1 MYKDRREWVRQQ
13 LMQKPFI
20 SYDELF
26 SQFPGVSQMTLRRD
40 IDYLEKT
47 GQAIKVRG
55 GARSAR
61 FLSDTVDDPYFSRMQ
76 ENVDSKKKIAA
87 VAARF
92 LEVGRSIFFDSGST
106 LQQMIPFV
114 PDERFVFT
122 TTSPAAAIELS
133 RIGKPVVN
141 RVGGWLDRDYQ
152 AVSGMQAVRYLDDV
166 NIDIAFLSPSGLSV
180 QSGFTGGN
188 YNECQLKKAVADKAR
203 LVVMLMDLSKADKS
217 LPYTFCR
224 LEQVQVLIC
233 DGKLPDPLMQQAM
246 AQDVQIIDV
255 TKEGMRKAYDI

>member
-13 LMQKPFI
+13 LMQKPFV

-61 FLSDTVDDPYFSRMQ
+61 FLAETVDDPYFSRMS
-76 ENVDSKKKIAA
+76 ENVDAKAKIAA
-87 VAARF
+87 RAARF

-106 LQQMIPFV
+106 LQQMIPYV
-114 PDERFVFT
+114 PDERFIFT

-133 RIGKPVVN
+133 RIGRPVIN
-141 RVGGWLDRDYQ
+141 LVGGWLDRDYQ
-152 AVSGMQAVRYLDDV
+152 AVSGMQAMKYLDDV

-188 YNECQLKKAVADKAR
+188 YNECELKKEVVNKAR
-203 LVVMLMDLSKADKS
+203 TVVMLMDLSKADKS

-224 LEQVQVLIC
+224 LDQVQSLVC
-233 DGKLPDPLMQQAM
+233 DSPLPQQLQEQA
-246 AQDVQIIDV
+246 AACGVEIIDV
-255 TKEGMRKAYDI
+255 TKE

>member
-13 LMQKPFI
+13 LMQKPFV

-26 SQFPGVSQMTLRRD
+26 SQFPNVSQMTLRRD

-61 FLSDTVDDPYFSRMQ
+61 FLSDTVDDPYFSRMS
-76 ENVDSKKKIAA
+76 ENVDSKKRIAA

-92 LEVGRSIFFDSGST
+92 LEAGRSIFFDSGST
-106 LQQMIPFV
+106 LQQMVSYV
-114 PDERFVFT
+114 PDERFVIT

-141 RVGGWLDRDYQ
+141 LVGGWLDRDYQ

-188 YNECQLKKAVADKAR
+188 YNECQLKKAVVEKAR
-203 LVVMLMDLSKADKS
+203 TVVMLMDLSKADKS

-224 LEQVQVLIC
+224 LGQVQVLIC
-233 DGKLPDPLMQQAM
+233 DGSLPDTIMQLAVSQG
-246 AQDVQIIDV
+246 VEFIDV
-255 TKEGMRKAYDI
+255 TKERNDDI

>member
-141 RVGGWLDRDYQ
+141 LVGGWLDRDYQ

-188 YNECQLKKAVADKAR
+188 YNECQLKKAVADKAW

>member
-1 MYKDRREWVRQQ
+1 M
-13 LMQKPFI
+13 
-20 SYDELF
+20 
-26 SQFPGVSQMTLRRD
+26 
-40 IDYLEKT
+40 
-47 GQAIKVRG
+47 
-55 GARSAR
+55 
-61 FLSDTVDDPYFSRMQ
+61 
-76 ENVDSKKKIAA
+76 
-87 VAARF
+87 
-92 LEVGRSIFFDSGST
+92 GRSIFFDSGST

-141 RVGGWLDRDYQ
+141 LVGGWLDRDYQ

>member
-13 LMQKPFI
+13 LMQKPFV
-20 SYDELF
+20 SYSELF

-47 GQAIKVRG
+47 GEAIKVRG

-61 FLSDTVDDPYFSRMQ
+61 FLAETMDDPYFSRMS
-76 ENVDSKKKIAA
+76 ENIESKRKIAA
-87 VAARF
+87 GAVQF
-92 LEVGRSIFFDSGST
+92 LEAGRSIFFDSGST
-106 LQQMIPFV
+106 LQQMIPYV

-133 RIGKPVVN
+133 RIGRPVVN
-141 RVGGWLDRDYQ
+141 LVGGWLDRDYQ
-152 AVSGMQAVRYLDDV
+152 AVSGMQAMKYLEDV

-188 YNECQLKKAVADKAR
+188 YNECQLKKAVVEKAR

-224 LEQVQVLIC
+224 LDQVQVLIC
-233 DGKLPDPLMQQAM
+233 DGPLPEQLQMQA
-246 AQDVQIIDV
+246 AACDVRVIDV
-255 TKEGMRKAYDI
+255 TTKETGREI

>member
-26 SQFPGVSQMTLRRD
+26 SQFPSVSQMTLRRD

-61 FLSDTVDDPYFSRMQ
+61 FLAETVDDPYFSRMS
-76 ENVDSKKKIAA
+76 ENVEAKGKIAA
-87 VAARF
+87 GAARF

-106 LQQMIPFV
+106 LQQMIPCV
-114 PDERFVFT
+114 PDERFIFT
-122 TTSPAAAIELS
+122 TTSPATAIELS
-133 RIGKPVVN
+133 RIGRPVVN
-141 RVGGWLDRDYQ
+141 LIGGWLDRDYQ
-152 AVSGMQAVRYLDDV
+152 AVSGMQAMKYLDDV
-166 NIDIAFLSPSGLSV
+166 NIDIAFLSPSGLSA

-188 YNECQLKKAVADKAR
+188 YNECELKKAVVNKAR
-203 LVVMLMDLSKADKS
+203 TVVMLMDLSKVDKS

-224 LEQVQVLIC
+224 LDQVQVLVC
-233 DGKLPDPLMQQAM
+233 NGPLPMQLQEQAI
-246 AQDVQIIDV
+246 VCGVEIIDV
-255 TKEGMRKAYDI
+255 TKE

>member
-13 LMQKPFI
+13 LMQRPFV
-20 SYDELF
+20 SYGELF
-26 SQFPGVSQMTLRRD
+26 SQFPNVSQMTLRRD

-47 GQAIKVRG
+47 GEAIKVRG

-61 FLSDTVDDPYFSRMQ
+61 FLAETMDDPYFSRMS
-76 ENVDSKKKIAA
+76 ENVESKRRIAA
-87 VAARF
+87 GAVPF
-92 LEVGRSIFFDSGST
+92 LEAGRSIFFDSGST
-106 LQQMIPFV
+106 LQQMIPCV

-133 RIGKPVVN
+133 RIGRPVVN
-141 RVGGWLDRDYQ
+141 LVGGWLDRDYQ
-152 AVSGMQAVRYLDDV
+152 AVSGMQAMKYLEDV

-188 YNECQLKKAVADKAR
+188 YNECQLKKAVVEKAR

-224 LEQVQVLIC
+224 LDQVQVLLC
-233 DGKLPDPLMQQAM
+233 DGSLPEQLQMQA
-246 AQDVQIIDV
+246 AACDVRVIDV
-255 TKEGMRKAYDI
+255 TTKETGREI

>member
-13 LMQKPFI
+13 LMQKPFV

-26 SQFPGVSQMTLRRD
+26 SQFPNVSQMTLRRD

-61 FLSDTVDDPYFSRMQ
+61 FLSDTVDDPFFSRMS
-76 ENVDSKKKIAA
+76 ENVDSKIKIAA

-92 LEVGRSIFFDSGST
+92 LEAGRSIFFDSGST
-106 LQQMIPFV
+106 MQQMIPFV
-114 PDERFVFT
+114 PDERFIFT

-133 RIGKPVVN
+133 RIGRPVVN
-141 RVGGWLDRDYQ
+141 LVGGWLDRDYQ
-152 AVSGMQAVRYLDDV
+152 AVSGMQAMKYLDDV

-188 YNECQLKKAVADKAR
+188 YNECQLKKAVVEKAR
-203 LVVMLMDLSKADKS
+203 TVVMLMDLSKADKS

-224 LEQVQVLIC
+224 LGQVQALIC
-233 DGKLPDPLMQQAM
+233 DGSLPDPLMQQAA
-246 AQDVQIIDV
+246 AQGVKIIDV
-255 TKEGMRKAYDI
+255 TKEMKDDI